1 LQRHWRC
8 LRRQVREEVRKPV
21 PALPGGDET
30 APLAMARSTG
40 ARARLPRIDPAMMM
54 PEVDS

>member
-1 LQRHWRC
+1 
-8 LRRQVREEVRKPV
+8 
-21 PALPGGDET
+21 
-30 APLAMARSTG
+30 LAMARSTG